1 MIHYKS
7 LEDINETEIL
17 ETHNSAFSD
26 YQVQMNWTL
35 QQFQNINKQRG
46 VRYDLSI
53 GAFDDDKLVGFIING
68 AGDWNNKPTVY
79 DCGTGII
86 KDYQH
91 KGIGTEI
98 LLRLYKLLRDA
109 GITQYLLEVIKTNEN
124 AYQLYSKQGFEI
136 TREFNCAIAQIVE
149 IKEKIEERKED
160 LQVIN
165 DDKNFEINE
174 ITDIN
179 QPNWDIYKT
188 FWDKTPSWQNSIESI
203 ERNRDVLTI
212 LGVYHKKTPVG
223 YAAFDARSGGIAQFA
238 IHPEYRRRKFG
249 MALINRIIESCPTAT
264 RLTIINID
272 KNLSSFIGF
281 YESLGLKIFVEQYEM
296 MKMI

>member
-1 MIHYKS
+1 MIHYKC
-7 LEDINETEIL
+7 LENIDESDILN
-17 ETHNSAFSD
+17 THNSAFSD
-26 YQVQMNWTL
+26 YQVKMNWTL

-53 GAFDDDKLVGFIING
+53 GAFDGDKLVGFIING

-86 KDYQH
+86 KEYRH

-98 LLRLYKLLRDA
+98 LLRLIKLLRDA

-136 TREFNCAIAQIVE
+136 TREFDCVIAQIKE
-149 IKEKIEERKED
+149 IKEIIEERNED

-165 DDKNFEINE
+165 TDKNFEIIEINE
-174 ITDIN
+174 LN
-179 QPNWDIYKT
+179 QPNWDIFKI
-188 FWDKTPSWQNSIESI
+188 FWDKTPSWQNSIDSI

-212 LGVYHKKTPVG
+212 LVVNHKTTPVG
-223 YAAFDARSGGIAQFA
+223 YAAFDPRNGGIAQFA
-238 IHPEYRRRKFG
+238 IHPEYRRRKLG
-249 MALINRIIESCPTAT
+249 MALLNRIIETCPTAT

-272 KNLSSFIGF
+272 KELGSFIGF

-296 MKMI
+296 MKKI

>member
-7 LEDINETEIL
+7 LEDINELDIL

-26 YQVQMNWTL
+26 YEVQMNWTL

-68 AGDWNNKPTVY
+68 AGDWNNKPTAY

-86 KDYQH
+86 KDYRHQ
-91 KGIGTEI
+91 GIATEI
-98 LLRLYKLLRDA
+98 LKRLITHLREA
-109 GITQYLLEVIKTNEN
+109 GISQYLLEVIKTNEN

-136 TREFNCAIAQIVE
+136 IREFDCVITGITE
-149 IKEKIEERKED
+149 IKEKIEERKKD

-165 DDKNFEINE
+165 NDKNFEINE
-174 ITDIN
+174 IN

-212 LGVYHKKTPVG
+212 LVVNHKTTPVG
-223 YAAFDARSGGIAQFA
+223 YAAFDPRSGGIAQLA
-238 IHPEYRRRKFG
+238 IHPEYRRRKLG
-249 MALINRIIESCPTAT
+249 VYLINRIIESCPTAK
-264 RLTIINID
+264 RLSIINID
-272 KNLSSFIGF
+272 KELSSFIGF
-281 YESLGLKIFVEQYEM
+281 YESLGLKLFVEQYEM

>member
-1 MIHYKS
+1 MIQYKS
-7 LEDINETEIL
+7 LENIDELEIL
-17 ETHNSAFSD
+17 KTHNSAFSD

-68 AGDWNNKPTVY
+68 AGDWNNEPTVY

-86 KDYQH
+86 KEYRH

-98 LLRLYKLLRDA
+98 LKRLIILLSESD
-109 GITQYLLEVIKTNEN
+109 ISQYLLEVIKTNKN
-124 AYQLYSKQGFEI
+124 AYQLYLKQGFKI
-136 TREFNCAIAQIVE
+136 IREFDCAVGE
-149 IKEKIEERKED
+149 ISVIKKKIEERKED

-165 DDKNFEINE
+165 NDKNFEINE
-174 ITDIN
+174 TN
-179 QPNWDIYKT
+179 QPNWDIFKT

-203 ERNRDVLTI
+203 ERNREVLTI
-212 LGVYHKKTPVG
+212 LVVNYKTTPVG
-223 YAAFDARSGGIAQFA
+223 YAVFDPRVGGIAQLA
-238 IHPEYRRRKFG
+238 IHPEYRRRKLG
-249 MALINRIIESCPTAT
+249 MALLNRIIESCPTAT
-264 RLTIINID
+264 RLSIINID
-272 KNLSSFIGF
+272 KGLSSFIGF

>member
-7 LEDINETEIL
+7 LENISELEIL

-26 YQVQMNWTL
+26 YEVQMNWTL

-68 AGDWNNKPTVY
+68 AGDWNNKLTVY

-86 KDYQH
+86 KDYRH

-98 LLRLYKLLRDA
+98 LKRLITLLREAD
-109 GITQYLLEVIKTNEN
+109 ISQYLLEVIKTNKN
-124 AYQLYSKQGFEI
+124 AHQLYSKQGFEI
-136 TREFNCAIAQIVE
+136 VREFDCAVGEISV

-165 DDKNFEINE
+165 NDKNFEINE
-174 ITDIN
+174 TN
-179 QPNWDIYKT
+179 QPNWDIFKT
-188 FWDKTPSWQNSIESI
+188 FWDKIPSWQNSIESI

-212 LGVYHKKTPVG
+212 LVVNYKTTPVG
-223 YAAFDARSGGIAQFA
+223 YAVFDPRVGGIAQLA
-238 IHPEYRRRKFG
+238 IHPEYRRRKLG
-249 MALINRIIESCPTAT
+249 MALLNRIIESCPTAT
-264 RLTIINID
+264 RLSIINID
-272 KNLSSFIGF
+272 KGLSSFIGF